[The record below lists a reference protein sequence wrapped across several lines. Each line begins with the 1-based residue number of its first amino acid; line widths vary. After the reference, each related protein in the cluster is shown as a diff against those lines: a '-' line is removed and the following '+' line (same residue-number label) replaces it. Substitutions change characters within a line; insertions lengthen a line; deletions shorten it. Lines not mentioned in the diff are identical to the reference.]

1 MRKSTIILIVGLV
14 ILVAGA
20 VMSVCK
26 IEPYAD
32 YVLVAGAVVVIAR
45 GFVRTHEA
53 PKPTDETKPE
63 DAGQTED

>member
-32 YVLVAGAVVVIAR
+32 YALIAGAVVVIAR